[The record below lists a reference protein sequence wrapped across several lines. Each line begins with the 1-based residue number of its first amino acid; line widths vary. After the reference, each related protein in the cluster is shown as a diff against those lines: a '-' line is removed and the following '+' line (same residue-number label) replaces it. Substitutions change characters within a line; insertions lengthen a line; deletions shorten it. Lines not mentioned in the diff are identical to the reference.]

1 MDTSYLTV
9 HTVKSPETVETCRID
24 SVLCHTL
31 SSFFRQS
38 VHKVDRGAGPRARP
52 PAMKNAQRGDASS
65 KVTTTAAAALQD
77 VLRDGMTIAAGG
89 FGLSGIPA
97 DLIEAVR
104 DSGVKDL
111 TLVSNNMGIDGKGL
125 GLLIEAGQVRKV
137 IASYVGENKL
147 FAEQY
152 LAGKLEVEFTPQGT
166 LAERFRAGGAG
177 IPAFYTKTGVGT
189 LVAEGKEIRD
199 FDGVNY
205 VMERSLVADIS
216 LVKAQKADKAGNLVF
231 NKTARNFNPNVAM
244 AGKITVVEVEE
255 LVEVVQL
262 DPDQIHIAGI
272 FVHRIVVNATPEKR
286 IEQRT
291 VTKGN

>member
-9 HTVKSPETVETCRID
+9 HTVKSPETAETCRID
-24 SVLCHTL
+24 SVLHHTL
-31 SSFFRQS
+31 SSFFRLT

-52 PAMKNAQRGDASS
+52 PAMKNAQRGDAMS
-65 KVTTTAAAALQD
+65 KVTTSAAAALQD

-166 LAERFRAGGAG
+166 LAERLRAGGAG

-189 LVAEGKEIRD
+189 LVAEGKHVRQYGGEDYIL
-199 FDGVNY
+199 
-205 VMERSLVADIS
+205 EESLVSDVS
-216 LVKAQKADKAGNLVF
+216 LVKAWKADRSGNLVF
-231 NKTARNFNPNVAM
+231 RKTARNFNPNVAM
-244 AGKITVVEVEE
+244 AGKITIVEVEE
-255 LVEVVQL
+255 LLEIGEI
-262 DPDQIHIAGI
+262 DPDHVHLPGI
-272 FVHRIVVNATPEKR
+272 FVQRIVVNAHPEKR

-291 VTKGN
+291 VRAN